1 MNKIPSKIILLLF
14 VISFSVLSC
23 QSSKKVNTS
32 DNSNEINYSS
42 QLKSFQEEMNSSYK
56 NAKESPLPE
65 NELKKFKTLPFF
77 KIDSIYRVEA
87 DFVRTTDGQPF
98 EMQTTTER
106 KPMYQKFGEVSFEL
120 HGKRHTLNVYQ
131 SQDLKQKEEY
141 KNYLFLPFTDLS
153 NGQESYYGGRYID
166 LQIPQRQTA
175 DGQELDK
182 ITIDFN
188 KAYNPYCAYNKK
200 YSCPIPPKENHLDVK
215 VLAGVGYK
223 NHD

>member
-1 MNKIPSKIILLLF
+1 MKKIISSSFTSLLLALF
-14 VISFSVLSC
+14 IISSC
-23 QSSKKVNTS
+23 QSSKTAITS
-32 DNSNEINYSS
+32 DNSKEMSYVS
-42 QLKSFQEEMNSSYK
+42 QIKLFQEEMNISYK
-56 NAKESPLPE
+56 DSKESPLE
-65 NELKKFKTLPFF
+65 ASKRKKFKSLPFF
-77 KIDSIYRVEA
+77 KIDESYKVEA
-87 DFVRTTDGQPF
+87 DFVRTTDGKPF
-98 EMQTTTER
+98 EMQTTTDR
-106 KPMYQKFGEVSFEL
+106 KPIYQKFGEVSFEL

-131 SQDLKQKEEY
+131 SESLTQQEEY
-141 KNYLFLPFTDLS
+141 EDYLFLPFTDLS

-166 LQIPQRQTA
+166 LKIPEREAA

-215 VLAGVGYK
+215 VLAGVSYE